1 MRNRNRNCNFSCK
14 KIELFTAEIKWAIF
28 NSFFPISVWRFNGI
42 YLLKTLI
49 ATKRYETRK
58 MNGKPKKT
66 VFFFV
71 EAVNEYDMPQNNWIH
86 SMVPLFHIYLHGSH
100 YSMTIVDS
108 SIFYLRP
115 GTHFRLYFLSLSD
128 LLAVDTWNMFN
139 IWLKY
144 SCRWANETGKKINF
158 IVAMK
163 FNLTLIFQWWSRNPK
178 CILIGLVCL
187 RHISSGFIF
196 ITLLKLFI
204 LNRWFIFYINN
215 KANLFSVSDFNYK
228 FWLD

>member
-1 MRNRNRNCNFSCK
+1 MAFICWKLWLQRNDMKREKWMANQK
-14 KIELFTAEIKWAIF
+14 KL
-28 NSFFPISVWRFNGI
+28 
-42 YLLKTLI
+42 
-49 ATKRYETRK
+49 
-58 MNGKPKKT
+58 
-66 VFFFV
+66 FFFSLMRLTNMTCRKII
-71 EAVNEYDMPQNNWIH
+71 EFIQWLHFFTFIYTAHIIPWPASIH
-86 SMVPLFHIYLHGSH
+86 PFFICGQGPIFDCIFFSLF
-100 YSMTIVDS
+100 
-108 SIFYLRP
+108 
-115 GTHFRLYFLSLSD
+115 D